1 MAIIPKIEAIT
12 LFFASSDNFDHK
24 YMLKKTINGIPTSR
38 NTEMDWWDREGL

>member
-24 YMLKKTINGIPTSR
+24 YMAKKTTNGTPKPINMYFGI
-38 NTEMDWWDREGL
+38 N